1 MDMKSKLQAAL
12 GKAAVVGFA
21 LSPGLA
27 LAGGGGGGIDT
38 SAAVTAIGGITA
50 AVGAVGIAKFAPA
63 AAAVA
68 YKWVKATI
76 FG

>member
-1 MDMKSKLQAAL
+1 MKKKLVPLFQKAAL
-12 GKAAVVGFA
+12 VGAA

-27 LAGGGGGGIDT
+27 FATGGGGGIDA

-50 AVGAVGIAKFAPA
+50 AVSAVGVAKFAPA